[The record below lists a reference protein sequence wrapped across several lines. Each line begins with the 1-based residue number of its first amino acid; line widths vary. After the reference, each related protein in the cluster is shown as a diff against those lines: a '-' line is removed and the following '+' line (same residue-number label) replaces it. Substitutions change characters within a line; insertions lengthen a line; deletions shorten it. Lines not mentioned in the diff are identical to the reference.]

1 QDYVDGA
8 AQDPFLTVAAKP
20 AKDLSPEE
28 RRFALQ
34 YLFQANPQ
42 NVIGRY
48 PRYRELHE
56 CFREHGSSPETGEK
70 YFNPQD
76 FTDLQVLSQ
85 IAWFD
90 EFFLEE
96 KDVVDLVQKGRGYSL
111 ADQRLV
117 IALEKELLGKVLP
130 AHADAAKKGSI
141 EISTTPFYHP

>member
-1 QDYVDGA
+1 MR
-8 AQDPFLTVAAKP
+8 PSP
-20 AKDLSPEE
+20 AKDLTQEE

-48 PRYRELHE
+48 PRYQELWE
-56 CFREHGSSPETGEK
+56 RFRSARKSPERAEK
-70 YFNPQD
+70 YFLPQD

-96 KDVVDLVQKGRGYSL
+96 KEIAALVHKGR
-111 ADQRLV
+111 
-117 IALEKELLGKVLP
+117 
-130 AHADAAKKGSI
+130 
-141 EISTTPFYHP
+141 